1 MSSLADQ
8 NRPLR
13 VFEKILGGGLGNGN
27 IGVVMSRHGTGK
39 VALLTSIALDHA
51 MDGKPALHV
60 ALGKS
65 VSSVRAFDDEVLDE
79 ILNSLD
85 VQDRAEILTVV
96 ERNKQIYTYPA
107 GEFGPK
113 RLRSTLTFLRDHAE
127 FVPQLIE
134 LQGWP
139 NFESVT
145 PEEVNDLREVAR
157 EFECEIWCT
166 AHTHVVEETDDRGVP
181 SWLTRFDDELSAII
195 ELEPESDHLRL
206 KFIKTPGD
214 NPEGVHLEFDPRSML
229 VRWR

>member
-1 MSSLADQ
+1 MSLADQ

-13 VFEKILGGGLGNGN
+13 VFEKTLGGGLGNGN
-27 IGVVMSRHGTGK
+27 LGVVMSRHGTGK

-65 VSSVRAFDDEVLDE
+65 VSSVRAFDDEVLGE

-85 VQDRAEILTVV
+85 VPDRAEIQTIV

-107 GEFGPK
+107 GGFCTD
-113 RLRSTLTFLRDHAE
+113 RLRSTLEFCRDHAE

-139 NFESVT
+139 NFEEIS
-145 PEEVNDLREVAR
+145 PEEVHSLRSVAQD
-157 EFECEIWCT
+157 FDCEIWCT
-166 AHTHVVEETDDRGVP
+166 AHTHVVENTDDRGVP
-181 SWLTRFDDELSAII
+181 DWLTRFDDEFSAII
-195 ELEPESDHLRL
+195 ELQPESDHLRL